1 MKKNINIRIKEIWHN
16 NIDDDLF
23 DVVPA
28 NDTSNDE
35 AIGFLDTLMSQI
47 ANPLGTPQIEF
58 TTCGVLEEQNDG
70 ISITY
75 EESEL
80 TGMQGA
86 VTQFFIA
93 NDGVVSMSRSGV
105 NSLNLVFEKDKKYIC
120 PNGNEPFLVT
130 TRQLKNT
137 ISQAGGSLDI
147 SYTINVGGSLTE
159 HNEFNID
166 IL

>member
-1 MKKNINIRIKEIWHN
+1 MKKNVNIRIKEIWHN
-16 NIDDDLF
+16 NIDEEILNAYSPDEDLQQEI
-23 DVVPA
+23 
-28 NDTSNDE
+28 NDICQKLLSGAAE
-35 AIGFLDTLMSQI
+35 
-47 ANPLGTPQIEF
+47 PCGTPQVEF
-58 TTCGVLEEQNDG
+58 TTCGVLEEQSDG

-93 NDGVVSMSRSGV
+93 NNGSVTMSRSGE
-105 NSLNLVFEKDKKYIC
+105 NSLNLVFEKDKNYIC
-120 PNGNEPFLVT
+120 PNGDEPFLVT
-130 TRQLKNT
+130 TRELKNS
-137 ISQAGGSLDI
+137 ISNSGGSLDI

>member
-16 NIDDDLF
+16 NIDDGLF
-23 DVVPA
+23 DVVHE
-28 NDTSNDE
+28 DDVSEDE
-35 AIGFLDTLMSQI
+35 ETDFLGALMSQI
-47 ANPLGTPQIEF
+47 TDPPGTPQIEF

-93 NDGVVSMSRSGV
+93 NDGVVTMSRSGV
-105 NSLNLVFEKDKKYIC
+105 NSLNLVFEKDKRYIC

-130 TRQLKNT
+130 TRELKNT
-137 ISQAGGSLDI
+137 ISQTGGSLDI
-147 SYTINVGGSLTE
+147 AYTINVGGSLTE